1 MPKVQHTISIKIIEL
16 EEAIAR
22 DRLNVT
28 EEALAER
35 QEKFLTDTN
44 KSLPVAKS
52 HLEELKTAETQEDL
66 STAMANANKKFKGEG
81 ELIWHIEKYPT
92 YRI

>member
-1 MPKVQHTISIKIIEL
+1 MTKVQHTISIKIIEL

-35 QEKFLTDTN
+35 QEKFLADTN
-44 KSLPVAKS
+44 KSLSVAES
-52 HLEELKTAETQEDL
+52 LLEELKTAETQEDL
-66 STAMANANKKFKGEG
+66 STAMANANKKFKEEG
-81 ELIWHIEKYPT
+81 E
-92 YRI
+92 

>member
-1 MPKVQHTISIKIIEL
+1 MTKVQHNIAIKIIEL

-44 KSLPVAKS
+44 KSLSVAES
-52 HLEELKTAETQEDL
+52 LLEELKTAETQEDL
-66 STAMANANKKFKGEG
+66 STAMANANKKFKEEG
-81 ELIWHIEKYPT
+81 E
-92 YRI
+92 